1 MFPFNFFQSRKC
13 DPAASVEGAA
23 TTDEILTSPA
33 LPVLTIRSNEGD
45 LPVALQALTFSPVF
59 ITGYVSPHI
68 DLNRVAQTIRSL
80 YPRCKMILCSTA
92 GELCSETQTA
102 YCPTDGSWNNI
113 VLQAMGDEI
122 IREVELLSLPLEC
135 QDIRNGHLTMDIEE
149 RIEKLRQHIRN
160 STVDLSI
167 DYRDT
172 FAYVL
177 FDGLSSSE
185 SFFLD
190 ALYSAEK
197 FPCIFVGGSAGGKLD
212 FKETLIHD
220 GTSLLQNHVSIAFI
234 KLRPSIRFDIFK
246 SQNFEQQGPKFRV
259 VTGSLEL
266 RYIDQ
271 VVDRTNK
278 TGSLID
284 ALCVHFSCL
293 PSDLEKIMADYTFA
307 ISSDRDIFVRSV
319 AKFDFD
325 SGRTHMYCDVAPGE
339 EIMLVKRTS
348 FVDQTR
354 QDFSRFMQDKPV
366 KPFAG
371 WLNDCILRRLF
382 NTAELDDVRS
392 VFSGTEFAGFST
404 FGEVLGLNLNQT
416 LTAIF
421 FFHVPEGE
429 RFHSRYVD
437 DFVFHY
443 SNFKTFFVQRRIQR
457 LSGLIRQLSVDMSE
471 DVRDQKQVI
480 ADALRA
486 VDLSAS
492 KAEEAVRMAE
502 TLASSSMDLQTIVG
516 IIGDISAQTNLLS
529 LNATIEAARAG
540 DYGRGFAV
548 VADEVRQLATKSR
561 ENADHI
567 GRSLQEFSYEVSRME
582 HNILEGAELIR
593 KLNEF
598 FALIEKQGEKSDETA
613 LQAEDIAKE
622 LCCTTTRMSS

>member
-212 FKETLIHD
+212 F
-220 GTSLLQNHVSIAFI
+220 
-234 KLRPSIRFDIFK
+234 
-246 SQNFEQQGPKFRV
+246 
-259 VTGSLEL
+259 
-266 RYIDQ
+266 
-271 VVDRTNK
+271 
-278 TGSLID
+278 
-284 ALCVHFSCL
+284 
-293 PSDLEKIMADYTFA
+293 
-307 ISSDRDIFVRSV
+307 
-319 AKFDFD
+319 
-325 SGRTHMYCDVAPGE
+325 
-339 EIMLVKRTS
+339 
-348 FVDQTR
+348 
-354 QDFSRFMQDKPV
+354 
-366 KPFAG
+366 
-371 WLNDCILRRLF
+371 
-382 NTAELDDVRS
+382 
-392 VFSGTEFAGFST
+392 
-404 FGEVLGLNLNQT
+404 
-416 LTAIF
+416 
-421 FFHVPEGE
+421 
-429 RFHSRYVD
+429 
-437 DFVFHY
+437 
-443 SNFKTFFVQRRIQR
+443 
-457 LSGLIRQLSVDMSE
+457 
-471 DVRDQKQVI
+471 
-480 ADALRA
+480 
-486 VDLSAS
+486 
-492 KAEEAVRMAE
+492 
-502 TLASSSMDLQTIVG
+502 
-516 IIGDISAQTNLLS
+516 
-529 LNATIEAARAG
+529 
-540 DYGRGFAV
+540 
-548 VADEVRQLATKSR
+548 
-561 ENADHI
+561 
-567 GRSLQEFSYEVSRME
+567 
-582 HNILEGAELIR
+582 
-593 KLNEF
+593 
-598 FALIEKQGEKSDETA
+598 
-613 LQAEDIAKE
+613 
-622 LCCTTTRMSS
+622 